1 MQRLIKSIVIC
12 MLMFGMSGCLTSNKN
27 PSIKNCFNPW
37 KPTDKTINSE
47 DAIIKGDFTNRYFI
61 GGLITSRSKVFKKAI
76 KTPSNFEAPETI
88 DNSEYISYVQ
98 NQGNLPECAARS
110 QASILDATYWRTKN
124 FKCKTDA
131 HKLYMRSKII
141 EGNGEQKGV
150 SLESVLEAVESES
163 FMESGEKPSVKNEV
177 VELTEDIPYI
187 IHKYG
192 FLLAGLMITDAWYTP
207 TYTGKIRDGGNEI
220 GQHAV
225 VVVGY
230 SKPCGLVKILNS
242 WGDSWGDYG
251 YCYLTF
257 EEFDREFIYGIT
269 QSLSWEPK

>member
-1 MQRLIKSIVIC
+1 MKRLIKVIVIC
-12 MLMFGMSGCLTSNKN
+12 MLMVGVNGCLTSGPNKN
-27 PSIKNCFNPW
+27 SSIKKCFNSW
-37 KPTDKTINSE
+37 GSTSK
-47 DAIIKGDFTNRYFI
+47 AISKGSFTNRFFV
-61 GGLITSRSKVFKKAI
+61 GGLTMSKSKIMGKKAI
-76 KTPSNFEAPETI
+76 KAPSNFEAPEII
-88 DNSEYISYVQ
+88 DNSEYISYIQ
-98 NQGNLPECAARS
+98 NQGQLPECAARS
-110 QASILDATYWRTKN
+110 EASILDATYWRANN

-131 HKLYMRSKII
+131 HKLYMQSKII
-141 EGNGEQKGV
+141 EGTVGKDGV
-150 SLESVLEAVESES
+150 SLESVLEAVKSES
-163 FMESGEKPSVKNEV
+163 FIESGDKPSVKSEI
-177 VELTEDIPYI
+177 VESIDDLTYA

-207 TYTGKIRDGGNEI
+207 TYTGKIRDDGNEI

-269 QSLSWEPK
+269 QSISWEPK